1 MPAGMIV
8 PLGIPSDAPRPPAVC
23 GARGAGCRGVVGV
36 RLTGRIDGDLPHNF
50 VARLAVP

>member
-1 MPAGMIV
+1 MPAGMIMQ
-8 PLGIPSDAPRPPAVC
+8 PGISSDAARSPAGC
-23 GARGAGCRGVVGV
+23 GARGTCCRGVVGV